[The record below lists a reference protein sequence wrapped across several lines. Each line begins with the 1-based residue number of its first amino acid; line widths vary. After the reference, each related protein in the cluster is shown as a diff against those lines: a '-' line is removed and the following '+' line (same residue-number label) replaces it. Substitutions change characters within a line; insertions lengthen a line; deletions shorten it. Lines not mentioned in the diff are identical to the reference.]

1 MALLSTITGTE
12 NVSLTKINAT
22 INTVN
27 LIGGGTTGQRLSKS
41 SNSDFAFDYV
51 NPELRTF
58 TTSVIDLDTA
68 TIGVGYNLYCD
79 NQYDYRGNQR
89 IKVYSLTSPTKFI
102 IGLIDGNSNTNA
114 HYILESKTGT
124 GSFSDGVVILYFA
137 EDVIEQNYNDTS
149 TVGAG
154 NIVNSFTGCSGVSF
168 SSINLNLHR
177 IGNRVTVDGLVVFI
191 PSSTTPTIRVNLKT
205 AYTRD
210 TSNQGSTGFFPFN
223 LFNFTDTVFSAGYI
237 EQYTNA
243 IQFTKPTTYIIGKTY
258 DAFFQISFNIQ

>member
-1 MALLSTITGTE
+1 MALLSNIIGTE
-12 NVSLTKINAT
+12 QIALTKINACIT
-22 INTVN
+22 TVN
-27 LIGGGTTGQRLSKS
+27 LIGGGLTGQRLIKS
-41 SNSDFAFDYV
+41 SNSDFAFAYV

-102 IGLIDGNSNTNA
+102 IGLIDGNSSTNA

-124 GSFSDGVVILYFA
+124 GSFSDGVVILYF
-137 EDVIEQNYNDTS
+137 EEVIEQNYNDDS
-149 TVGAG
+149 IVGAG
-154 NIVNSFTGCSGVSF
+154 NIVSSFSGTSGVTI
-168 SSINLNLHR
+168 SSISMNLHR
-177 IGNRVTVDGLVVFI
+177 IGDRVTVDGLVAFV
-191 PSSTTPTIRVNLKT
+191 PSITTPTIKVNLKT
-205 AYTRD
+205 EYTRD
-210 TSNQGSTGFFPFN
+210 TSNQSYTGFLPFN
-223 LFNFTDTVFSAGYI
+223 LFNFTDSVFSAGYL